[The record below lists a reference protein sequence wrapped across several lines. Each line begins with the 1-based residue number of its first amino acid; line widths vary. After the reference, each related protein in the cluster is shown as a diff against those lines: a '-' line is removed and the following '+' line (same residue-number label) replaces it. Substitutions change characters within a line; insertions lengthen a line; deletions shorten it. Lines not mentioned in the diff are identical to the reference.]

1 MAVVKVAMIQQQ
13 GAYEKEKNVAKARQ
27 YIRQA
32 AQNGARIIC
41 LQELFNTIY
50 FCFEE
55 NAKYFDWAE
64 TIPGPTTDAI
74 AEVARQE
81 GVVVVCPIYER
92 SADVKAVR
100 YNAAAVL
107 GAQGE
112 LMGIYRK
119 HSIPLVRTESLSAN
133 EKFYFNVGNTG
144 FPVFQT
150 PFGVN
155 VGIVICYDR
164 HFPEGPR
171 SVALNG
177 ADIMFV
183 PTATWGMSRPIW
195 EIELKGHAVFNLF
208 YVGGVNRVGL
218 DERGNPKG
226 NFYGSSIFVTPLGEI
241 TATASDQHD
250 DIIYSDVD
258 TGVIERIRDDWGLY
272 RDRRPDAYGAL
283 AAAK

>member
-1 MAVVKVAMIQQQ
+1 MAVVKVAMIQQH
-13 GAYEKEKNVAKARQ
+13 AFYEKEKNVETACRH
-27 YIRQA
+27 IREA
-32 AQNGARIIC
+32 VKNGARIIC

-55 NAKYFDWAE
+55 KAKYFEWAE

-81 GVVVVCPIYER
+81 GVVIVCPVYER
-92 SADVKAVR
+92 AAGVKAVR
-100 YNAAAVL
+100 YNAAAVI
-107 GAQGE
+107 GTQGE
-112 LMGIYRK
+112 IMGVYRK
-119 HSIPLVRTESLSAN
+119 HSIPLVRTETISAN
-133 EKFYFNVGNTG
+133 EKFYFSVGNKG

-155 VGIVICYDR
+155 VGMVICYDR

-183 PTATWGMSRPIW
+183 PTATWGMSRPVW
-195 EIELKGHAVFNLF
+195 EIELKGHAVLNLF

-218 DERGNPKG
+218 DERGNPNG
-226 NFYGSSIFVTPLGEI
+226 NFYGSSIFVTPTGEV
-241 TATASDQHD
+241 TSVASDQHD
-250 DIIYSDVD
+250 DIIYTDVD
-258 TGVIERIRDDWGLY
+258 TGIIERVRDDWGLY
-272 RDRRPDAYGAL
+272 RDRRPDAYGRLSAVI
-283 AAAK
+283 